1 VSPLRRRYGHAGSTE
16 LSPTQRDALDHL
28 AGVVKR
34 YPTTGDR
41 WYPSRATTAALRRLG
56 LVADDY
62 ETLTPAGHE
71 ARATGRLQ
79 AGTARPKHV
88 TRKVAIEIQRHMRD
102 DFDMERRLEHVMRCT
117 IEDAE
122 MLGQGN
128 RRGMMRYNQGK
139 TPKEALRD
147 DSGQYA
153 VGYDRPCV
161 CGHTKGQHAA
171 GAKGRSNGPCISG
184 DFTGEIC
191 NCERF
196 KAAKA

>member
-71 ARATGRLQ
+71 ARVTGRLQ

-88 TRKVAIEIQRHMRD
+88 SRKVAVEIQRHMRD
-102 DFDMERRLEHVMRCT
+102 DFDMERTTGADVET
-117 IEDAE
+117 AE
-122 MLGQGN
+122 LNARENAAQTFIVE
-128 RRGMMRYNQGK
+128 RGFD
-139 TPKEALRD
+139 KEGVWMAM
-147 DSGQYA
+147 GPIK
-153 VGYDRPCV
+153 GGRP
-161 CGHTKGQHAA
+161 
-171 GAKGRSNGPCISG
+171 
-184 DFTGEIC
+184 
-191 NCERF
+191 
-196 KAAKA
+196 